1 MEISHFLFFQP
12 RIPPWISMPSMV
24 SRSWLLALFVLV
36 TTDAFAQAVVTVDR
50 NTGAAATPAF
60 KFTRVPSPV
69 TDDAGAK
76 AKLVLVDGDMD
87 PNAGS
92 FSAINDGLLPR
103 DEDEPGANFFF
114 DAGTGGGR
122 FVMQF
127 AAAIDIA
134 RVHTYSWHPNTRGA
148 QVYTLYAS
156 DGVDPKFSA
165 APKHGIDP
173 LTVGW
178 KRVAAVDTRP
188 PGGDTGGQYG
198 VSITDPSGSL
208 GKFQYLLFDCAATE
222 LQDDYGNTFYSEIDV
237 IQRATAPSHDVAL
250 AGPGAGAEAAQ
261 GERHEVQA
269 GVAAGNDVGQDAPGR
284 RRVLETVSAEAG
296 DQEETRQIGGGA
308 DDRIRVRRHF
318 IQPRPRVGDGRVGQR
333 R

>member
-1 MEISHFLFFQP
+1 MFL
-12 RIPPWISMPSMV
+12 SVPSG
-24 SRSWLLALFVLV
+24 A
-36 TTDAFAQAVVTVDR
+36 DAQAVVTVDR

-76 AKLVLVDGDMD
+76 AKLVLVDGEMD
-87 PNAGS
+87 SNAGS

-127 AAAIDIA
+127 TAAIEIS
-134 RVHTYSWHPNTRGA
+134 RIHSYSWHPNTRGS

-156 DGVDPKFSA
+156 DGADPKFNA
-165 APKHGIDP
+165 APKHGVDP
-173 LTVGW
+173 QTVGW

-222 LQDDYGNTFYSEIDV
+222 MSDDYGNTFFSEIDV
-237 IQRATAPSHDVAL
+237 IQKATPASDDVAL
-250 AGPGAGAEAAQ
+250 AGPAMVGETLQ
-261 GERHEVQA
+261 GEGRQIQA
-269 GVAAGNDVGQDAPGR
+269 WIASGNDVGQDASGR
-284 RRVLETVSAEAG
+284 RRVLEAVSAEAG
-296 DQEETRQIGGGA
+296 DQEVARQIGGGA
-308 DDRIRVRRHF
+308 DDGIRVRRHF
-318 IQPRPRVGDGRVGQR
+318 VQPGPRVGDRRLGQR

>member
-1 MEISHFLFFQP
+1 
-12 RIPPWISMPSMV
+12 MV
-24 SRSWLLALFVLV
+24 SRALLLAVFSLV
-36 TTDAFAQAVVTVDR
+36 TTDAFAQAIVTVDR
-50 NTGAAATPAF
+50 NTGSAATPAF

-76 AKLVLVDGDMD
+76 AKLVLVSGDMD
-87 PNAGS
+87 SNAGS

-127 AAAIDIA
+127 SAAIDIA
-134 RVHTYSWHPNTRGA
+134 RVHSYSWHPNTRGS

-156 DGVDPKFSA
+156 DGADPKFNPS
-165 APKHGIDP
+165 PKATVDP
-173 LTVGW
+173 QTVGW
-178 KRVAAVDTRP
+178 KRIAAVDTRP

-222 LQDDYGNTFYSEIDV
+222 IADDYGNTFFSEIDV
-237 IQRATAPSHDVAL
+237 IQKTAPSSDDVSFARGL
-250 AGPGAGAEAAQ
+250 
-261 GERHEVQA
+261 
-269 GVAAGNDVGQDAPGR
+269 AAGEPPQREWREVKSRIVPGDDVGQDASGG
-284 RRVLETVSAEAG
+284 RRVLEAVPAEAG
-296 DQEETRQIGGGA
+296 DQEEARQIAGGA
-308 DDRIRVRRHF
+308 DDRIRVRCHF
-318 IQPRPRVGDGRVGQR
+318 VQPRPRVGDRGLGQR

>member
-1 MEISHFLFFQP
+1 MANFSLVRASFVTFVVNCSWCVAMFL
-12 RIPPWISMPSMV
+12 SVPS
-24 SRSWLLALFVLV
+24 SA
-36 TTDAFAQAVVTVDR
+36 DAQAVVTVDR

-76 AKLVLVDGDMD
+76 AKLVLVDGEMD
-87 PNAGS
+87 SNAGS

-134 RVHTYSWHPNTRGA
+134 RVHSYSWHPNTRGS

-156 DGVDPKFSA
+156 DGTDPKFNA
-165 APKHGIDP
+165 APKHGVDP
-173 LTVGW
+173 LAVGW
-178 KRVAAVDTRP
+178 KRIAAVDTRP
-188 PGGDTGGQYG
+188 PGEDTGGQYG
-198 VSITDPSGSL
+198 VGIADPSGSL

-222 LQDDYGNTFYSEIDV
+222 LADDYGNTFYSEIDV
-237 IQRATAPSHDVAL
+237 IQKASSSDDMAL
-250 AGPGAGAEAAQ
+250 AGRAAAAEAPQ
-261 GERHEVQA
+261 REWRQIHSGIPP
-269 GVAAGNDVGQDAPGR
+269 GDDVGQDASGR
-284 RRVLETVSAEAG
+284 GRVLETVSAEAG
-296 DQEETRQIGGGA
+296 DQEETRQVVGGA
-308 DDRIRVRRHF
+308 DNRIRVRRHF
-318 IQPRPRVGDGRVGQR
+318 IQTRPRVSDRGLGQR

>member
-1 MEISHFLFFQP
+1 MTDASFVRTSFVNFV
-12 RIPPWISMPSMV
+12 RFV
-24 SRSWLLALFVLV
+24 VKGSWCAVMLLLA
-36 TTDAFAQAVVTVDR
+36 TSGASAQAVVTVDR
-50 NTGAAATPAF
+50 NTGAAATHAF

-92 FSAINDGLLPR
+92 LSAINDGLLPR

-134 RVHTYSWHPNTRGA
+134 RVHSYSWHPNTRGS

-156 DGVDPKFSA
+156 DGAEPKFNA
-165 APKHGIDP
+165 APKHGVDP
-173 LTVGW
+173 QTVGW
-178 KRVAAVDTRP
+178 KRIAAVDTRP
-188 PGGDTGGQYG
+188 PGEDTGGQYG
-198 VSITDPSGSL
+198 VSITDPSGSI

-222 LQDDYGNTFYSEIDV
+222 LADDYGNTFYSEIDV
-237 IQRATAPSHDVAL
+237 IQKAAPSSDDMAL
-250 AGPGAGAEAAQ
+250 AGRGTVVEAPQ
-261 GERHEVQA
+261 RKGREVQSGIA
-269 GVAAGNDVGQDAPGR
+269 LGDDVREDASGR
-284 RRVLETVSAEAG
+284 RRVLESVPAEAG
-296 DQEETRQIGGGA
+296 DQEETRQIVGGA
-308 DDRIRVRRHF
+308 DNRIRVRRHF
-318 IQPRPRVGDGRVGQR
+318 VQPRPRAGDGGLGQR
-333 R
+333 W